1 MRTEQVLQ
9 DEKFKEIY
17 TDEKLRNAVAFA
29 HGCSDKYG
37 KHLHYKA
44 LMYPDEYIVSKDQI
58 QEAKNELERG
68 KAEKVKNMKAGQLV
82 FVGMGT
88 EYKSRFDGDLCNHR
102 IRTYFKNDEG
112 RCFFIEVGTGKM
124 NEMRC
129 DHSIDVD
136 LENKHSQKLNEN
148 YNERKKEKKGSDR
161 YMCLMDEQEKWLKQ
175 PYNNFGK
182 IEHMNL
188 GIYSKENLLK
198 TINEVFGCSYSE
210 IEVDNYT
217 LRTDDFICFC

>member
-9 DEKFKEIY
+9 DEKFQEIY

-37 KHLHYKA
+37 KHLHHKA

-82 FVGMGT
+82 FVGMGM

-112 RCFFIEVGTGKM
+112 RCFFIEVGTGKA
-124 NEMRC
+124 NEMWC

-136 LENKHSQKLNEN
+136 LENKHSQKLDEN

-161 YMCLMDEQEKWLKQ
+161 YMWLMDNREKWLKQ
-175 PYNNFGK
+175 PYNNFGG
-182 IEHMNL
+182 IEHAKL

-198 TINEVFGCSYSE
+198 IINDVFGCSYSE

-217 LRTDDFICFC
+217 LRTEDFICFC